1 MRPSAPPRRPR
12 VTRMAAL
19 TAVVVLGVAGCT
31 GPEGRTGTTTTDG
44 PGTST
49 SPPPVVGQSEA
60 AAHPADTLPL
70 GDEPWA
76 VVTLTRGGEALDPG
90 PWRQV
95 RIDTSEPFIL
105 AAPELCP
112 QPRFGITAVTESAWE
127 ATPDV
132 AQPAIGCVSGHEDEA
147 AVAALR
153 ELFDGTVQVTP
164 PGGADVEM
172 RLRRADVE
180 LVLSEEG

>member
-1 MRPSAPPRRPR
+1 MRLSAPPRRPR

-31 GPEGRTGTTTTDG
+31 GPEGRTRTTTTGG

-49 SPPPVVGQSEA
+49 SPPPVVQQSEA

-70 GDEPWA
+70 G
-76 VVTLTRGGEALDPG
+76 
-90 PWRQV
+90 
-95 RIDTSEPFIL
+95 
-105 AAPELCP
+105 
-112 QPRFGITAVTESAWE
+112 
-127 ATPDV
+127 
-132 AQPAIGCVSGHEDEA
+132 DEA